1 MIILKISWIKY
12 KNDNK
17 SFRFLKNI
25 GMDVVDIEDRED
37 IDTTINSLVSNDY
50 KTIILSSDVAA
61 FSNDIITKYQK
72 SDDINI
78 VIMPNS
84 RK

>member
-1 MIILKISWIKY
+1 MKISWIKY

-25 GMDVVDIEDRED
+25 GMDVVDIENRED

>member
-1 MIILKISWIKY
+1 
-12 KNDNK
+12 
-17 SFRFLKNI
+17 
-25 GMDVVDIEDRED
+25 MDVVDIENRED
-37 IDTTINSLVSNDY
+37 IDTAINRLVSNDY

>member
-1 MIILKISWIKY
+1 MKISWIKY

-17 SFRFLKNI
+17 SFRIFKNI
-25 GMDVVDIEDRED
+25 GMDVVDIENRED
-37 IDTTINSLVSNDY
+37 IDTAINRLVSNDY
-50 KTIILSSDVAA
+50 KTIILSSDVSA

>member
-1 MIILKISWIKY
+1 MKISWIKY

-17 SFRFLKNI
+17 SFRIFKNI
-25 GMDVVDIEDRED
+25 GMDVVDIENRED
-37 IDTTINSLVSNDY
+37 IDTAINRLVSNDY

>member
-1 MIILKISWIKY
+1 MKISWIKY

-17 SFRFLKNI
+17 SFRFFKNI
-25 GMDVVDIEDRED
+25 GMDVVDIENRED
-37 IDTTINSLVSNDY
+37 IDNAINSLVSNDY

>member
-1 MIILKISWIKY
+1 MKISWIKY

>member
-17 SFRFLKNI
+17 SFRIFKNI
-25 GMDVVDIEDRED
+25 GMDVVDIENRED
-37 IDTTINSLVSNDY
+37 IDTAINRLVSNDY

>member
-1 MIILKISWIKY
+1 MIILKISWVKY

-17 SFRFLKNI
+17 SFRFFKNI
-25 GMDVVDIEDRED
+25 GMDVVDIENRED
-37 IDTTINSLVSNDY
+37 IDTAINSLVSNDY

>member
-1 MIILKISWIKY
+1 MKISWVKY

-17 SFRFLKNI
+17 SFRFFKNI
-25 GMDVVDIEDRED
+25 GMDVVDIENRED
-37 IDTTINSLVSNDY
+37 IDTAINSLVSNDY

>member
-37 IDTTINSLVSNDY
+37 IDTAINSLVSNDY

>member
-1 MIILKISWIKY
+1 MKISWIKY

-17 SFRFLKNI
+17 SFRFFKSI
-25 GMDVVDIEDRED
+25 GMDVIDIENRED
-37 IDTTINSLVSNDY
+37 IDTAINRLVSNDY

>member
-1 MIILKISWIKY
+1 MKISWIKY
-12 KNDNK
+12 KNDTK
-17 SFRFLKNI
+17 SFRIFKNI
-25 GMDVVDIEDRED
+25 GMDVVDIENRED
-37 IDTTINSLVSNDY
+37 IDTAINRLVSNDY

>member
-1 MIILKISWIKY
+1 MKISWIKY

-17 SFRFLKNI
+17 SFRFFKSI
-25 GMDVVDIEDRED
+25 GMDVIDIENRED
-37 IDTTINSLVSNDY
+37 IDTAINSLVSHDY